1 MSRSIDLSTL
11 LARTSAGGARVAL
24 ASVLLAAA
32 PAVADDDQD
41 FAPAPPSIG
50 ADVPVTYF
58 GPPPSSVK
66 RELVGPYQELK
77 AGKVDLDKGTITLP
91 LYEGALKGGEPV
103 WYIVTDT
110 DDKGNAD
117 ALGLNYS
124 SKLTFAEVGRA
135 VRKATLDG
143 KFKLVF
149 EAGKVDFAPK
159 RSATPGDAPNFFP
172 PKQFQPGSVGDREY
186 SPLVKILNAGGH
198 IYNAPMLAFNVS
210 AERLNQICDGNP
222 DYGIVHDKV
231 IKICPR
237 EKTVTLQL
245 TTGFSFAKPVLYLS
259 TDTNN
264 PLTATAEAST
274 FAPGLEDIQGAVTT
288 VCSARSNAFLSSSMD
303 RPARAIRSVKASIAP
318 CRMVSRRSTCSVAFR
333 RWRPTTARSG
343 TLTRPYGRKRLLR
356 WVIALGSLR
365 SSRSSALSKRAGLSV

>member
-1 MSRSIDLSTL
+1 MQANSDQAPLFSREQTNMSRSIDLATL

-32 PAVADDDQD
+32 PSVADDDQD

-77 AGKVDLDKGTITLP
+77 AGKVDLDKGTITSP

-117 ALGLNYS
+117 ALGLSYS

-149 EAGKVDFAPK
+149 
-159 RSATPGDAPNFFP
+159 
-172 PKQFQPGSVGDREY
+172 
-186 SPLVKILNAGGH
+186 
-198 IYNAPMLAFNVS
+198 
-210 AERLNQICDGNP
+210 
-222 DYGIVHDKV
+222 
-231 IKICPR
+231 
-237 EKTVTLQL
+237 
-245 TTGFSFAKPVLYLS
+245 
-259 TDTNN
+259 
-264 PLTATAEAST
+264 
-274 FAPGLEDIQGAVTT
+274 
-288 VCSARSNAFLSSSMD
+288 
-303 RPARAIRSVKASIAP
+303 
-318 CRMVSRRSTCSVAFR
+318 
-333 RWRPTTARSG
+333 
-343 TLTRPYGRKRLLR
+343 
-356 WVIALGSLR
+356 
-365 SSRSSALSKRAGLSV
+365 

>member
-1 MSRSIDLSTL
+1 MGTIANMHPNDATYRLVPVIYKSFSPLSFSPRMQANSDQAPLFSREQTNMSRSIDLSTL

-149 EAGKVDFAPK
+149 
-159 RSATPGDAPNFFP
+159 
-172 PKQFQPGSVGDREY
+172 
-186 SPLVKILNAGGH
+186 
-198 IYNAPMLAFNVS
+198 
-210 AERLNQICDGNP
+210 
-222 DYGIVHDKV
+222 
-231 IKICPR
+231 
-237 EKTVTLQL
+237 
-245 TTGFSFAKPVLYLS
+245 
-259 TDTNN
+259 
-264 PLTATAEAST
+264 
-274 FAPGLEDIQGAVTT
+274 
-288 VCSARSNAFLSSSMD
+288 
-303 RPARAIRSVKASIAP
+303 
-318 CRMVSRRSTCSVAFR
+318 
-333 RWRPTTARSG
+333 
-343 TLTRPYGRKRLLR
+343 
-356 WVIALGSLR
+356 
-365 SSRSSALSKRAGLSV
+365 

>member
-1 MSRSIDLSTL
+1 MRWARSSARAAGVTVATAL
-11 LARTSAGGARVAL
+11 LAS
-24 ASVLLAAA
+24 AA
-32 PAVADDDQD
+32 PAIAEDDQD

-58 GPPPSSVK
+58 APPPSSVK

-77 AGKVDLDKGTITLP
+77 AGKIDLDKGTLTLP
-91 LYEGALKGGEPV
+91 LYEGALKSGETV

-124 SKLTFAEVGRA
+124 SKLTFSEVGRA
-135 VRKATLDG
+135 VRKATLDS

-210 AERLNQICDGNP
+210 AERLNQFCDGNP
-222 DYGIVHDKV
+222 DYSIVHDKV
-231 IKICPR
+231 VKICPR
-237 EKTVTLQL
+237 EKTVTVQL

-274 FAPGLEDIQGAVTT
+274 LLPAWRTFRVAATT
-288 VCSARSNAFLSSSMD
+288 VCSVRSNVFSFSSTD
-303 RPARAIRSVKASIAP
+303 RPARATRSAKVSIAP
-318 CRMVSRRSTCSVAFR
+318 CRMGSRRSTCSVASPL
-333 RWRPTTARSG
+333 WRLTTARSG
-343 TLTRPYGRKRLLR
+343 ISTPQYGRKRRSR
-356 WVIALGSLR
+356 WDIAPASPR
-365 SSRSSALSKRAGLSV
+365 SSRSSALSKRAGSSV

>member
-1 MSRSIDLSTL
+1 MSRSIDLSTR

-149 EAGKVDFAPK
+149 EAGKVDFAPSAAPH
-159 RSATPGDAPNFFP
+159 REMRPTSFRQSNFSRDPSAT
-172 PKQFQPGSVGDREY
+172 
-186 SPLVKILNAGGH
+186 
-198 IYNAPMLAFNVS
+198 
-210 AERLNQICDGNP
+210 GN
-222 DYGIVHDKV
+222 I
-231 IKICPR
+231 
-237 EKTVTLQL
+237 
-245 TTGFSFAKPVLYLS
+245 
-259 TDTNN
+259 
-264 PLTATAEAST
+264 
-274 FAPGLEDIQGAVTT
+274 
-288 VCSARSNAFLSSSMD
+288 
-303 RPARAIRSVKASIAP
+303 
-318 CRMVSRRSTCSVAFR
+318 R
-333 RWRPTTARSG
+333 RW
-343 TLTRPYGRKRLLR
+343 
-356 WVIALGSLR
+356 
-365 SSRSSALSKRAGLSV
+365 SRS